1 MRRPENSRDSLV
13 SGQIGLDA
21 ALHRQRCGP
30 ELRASLLG
38 PALHSATS
46 CGKITRVPLFDETQV
61 RAILLDIEGT
71 TTPIA
76 FVTKTLF
83 PYASKKLE
91 SFLRAYAADTG
102 VRSLIQDLQA
112 QHELDGKN
120 GLRPPSWRDDSE
132 EERLRSSAAY
142 GRWLIAR
149 DSKCT
154 PLKALQ
160 GKIWQQGYASGDLRG
175 EVYADVPVAFER
187 WKRQGKKICIY
198 SSGSVLAQQLLF
210 GSVAT
215 GDLTPYISTFFDTRV
230 GAKVEADSY
239 RKIAAAVSYD
249 PRQFLF
255 LSDAMKEIE
264 AARAA
269 GMQALLC
276 ERARDSNPVE
286 SSAPVIHDF
295 NGIFP

>member
-1 MRRPENSRDSLV
+1 
-13 SGQIGLDA
+13 
-21 ALHRQRCGP
+21 
-30 ELRASLLG
+30 LLG

-61 RAILLDIEGT
+61 RTILLDIEGT
-71 TTPIA
+71 TTPID

-83 PYASKKLE
+83 PYANQQLE
-91 SFLRAYAADTG
+91 VFLRENAADAE
-102 VRSLIQDLQA
+102 VRELVEDLRA
-112 QHELDGKN
+112 QHGLDERSK
-120 GLRPPSWRDDSE
+120 LKPPSWRDDSE

-160 GKIWQQGYASGDLRG
+160 GKIWQQGYACGDLKG
-175 EVYADVPVAFER
+175 ELYGDVPVAFER

-210 GSVAT
+210 GSAAT
-215 GDLTPYISTFFDTRV
+215 GDLTPYITAFFDTQV
-230 GAKVEADSY
+230 GAKAEPESY
-239 RKIAAAVSYD
+239 RKIAAAISQE
-249 PRQFLF
+249 PRRVLF
-255 LSDAMKEIE
+255 CSDAVKEIE
-264 AARAA
+264 ASQAA

-276 ERARDSNPVE
+276 ERERHSNAPGA
-286 SSAPVIHDF
+286 SAQMIHDF
-295 NGIFP
+295 NGIFPE

>member
-1 MRRPENSRDSLV
+1 M
-13 SGQIGLDA
+13 
-21 ALHRQRCGP
+21 
-30 ELRASLLG
+30 
-38 PALHSATS
+38 
-46 CGKITRVPLFDETQV
+46 PLFDETQV

-71 TTPIA
+71 TTPID

-83 PYASKKLE
+83 PYASRKLE
-91 SFLRAYAADTG
+91 GFLLENSADAEVRAA
-102 VRSLIQDLQA
+102 IKDLHA
-112 QHELDGKN
+112 QHELDKQN
-120 GLRPPSWRDDSE
+120 GLNPPSWGDDSE

-142 GRWLIAR
+142 GQWLIAR

-160 GKIWQQGYASGDLRG
+160 GKIWQQGYASRELQG

-215 GDLTPYISTFFDTRV
+215 GDLTRYIDGFFDTRV
-230 GAKVEADSY
+230 GAKAEAESY
-239 RKIAAAVSYD
+239 RKIAAAVSCE
-249 PRQFLF
+249 PRDVLF
-255 LSDAMKEIE
+255 VSDAVKEI
-264 AARAA
+264 AAAQLA
-269 GMQALLC
+269 GMQAILC
-276 ERARDSNPVE
+276 GRGGRSNATGSGGPM
-286 SSAPVIHDF
+286 IHDF